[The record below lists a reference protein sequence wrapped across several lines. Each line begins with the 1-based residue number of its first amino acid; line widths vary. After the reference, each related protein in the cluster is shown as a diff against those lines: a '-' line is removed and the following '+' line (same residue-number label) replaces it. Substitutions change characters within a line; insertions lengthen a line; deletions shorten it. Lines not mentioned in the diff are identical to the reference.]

1 MSWTIGEKL
10 KVTVFGQSHSEA
22 IGVVIDG
29 FPSGIKVNEEKLEKF
44 MQRRAP
50 GQAFSTPRKEADKV
64 EFLSGLNVDGK
75 TCGSPIVA
83 IIKNTN
89 VQSKDYDNIKLLPRP
104 SHSDL
109 VSFLKFGEGRD
120 IRGGGQFSGR
130 LTAPLCIA
138 GALCLDLLESKG
150 IKIGAHI
157 YNVGNSFDL
166 PYDKV
171 EQNIP
176 TNQADFPAIDKEKS
190 IKMQEEILSVMKEGD
205 SIGAS
210 VECKIVGLPSAIG
223 EPMFDGI
230 ENCLAKAMF
239 GIPAVKGFEV
249 GAGFEVCTKKGSEN
263 NDKLTIK
270 DGKITTL
277 TNNDGGINGGI
288 TNGMP
293 ITFRVAIKPTPS
305 IAKAQQSVNLETMQE
320 QVLEIRG
327 RHDPCIAVRA
337 VPVVEAVSA
346 IVFADLLM

>member
-10 KVTVFGQSHSEA
+10 KITVFGQSHSEA

-29 FPSGIKVNEEKLEKF
+29 FPSGVTVNVDKLESF
-44 MQRRAP
+44 MKRRAP

-83 IIKNTN
+83 IIRNTN

-109 VSFLKFGEGRD
+109 VSLLKFGEGRD

-150 IKIGAHI
+150 VKIGAHI
-157 YNVGNSFDL
+157 YSVGNSFDL

-171 EQNIP
+171 DEIIP
-176 TNQADFPAIDKEKS
+176 NNQVDFPAIDKNQS
-190 IKMQEEILSVMKEGD
+190 AKMQEEILSVMKEGD

-210 VECKIVGLPSAIG
+210 IECKIVGVPATIG

-249 GAGFEVCTKKGSEN
+249 GAGFDVCKKKGSEN
-263 NDKLTIK
+263 NDELTVK
-270 DGKITTL
+270 EGKITTV

-305 IAKAQQSVNLETMQE
+305 IAKAQQSVNVESMEEET
-320 QVLEIRG
+320 LEIRG

-346 IVFADLLM
+346 IVFANLLI